1 MRRNSVGPE
10 SFRPCLDIPKH
21 VQGIRFGAS
30 VGKNSFPDPIF
41 GHQAAAR
48 NAFMRQVPFGALSA
62 LSFGPA
68 DLLSSPGSRHHKHD
82 ARLRRDLAVAFMVM
96 NDFRRAGLEGAL
108 LSATRGRLSALHS
121 RQRPTPVARS
131 ACKPLQPPTRYL
143 RRSVATILKACE
155 SVRRVD
161 RPFTCPAQ
169 NMRSFGWSIH
179 PSRSRGQ
186 PILDQHLKA
195 NHLLPKRRDS

>member
-1 MRRNSVGPE
+1 MHRHSVRPE

-30 VGKNSFPDPIF
+30 VGKSSFPDPIF
-41 GHQAAAR
+41 GHRAAAR

-82 ARLRRDLAVAFMVM
+82 ARLRRRSGGRFHGDGRFQESRIGRSAPIGNSRQAFGFAFAATPDSGCPVGVQ
-96 NDFRRAGLEGAL
+96 AATTAAAL
-108 LSATRGRLSALHS
+108 PSAIGRYNPQCL
-121 RQRPTPVARS
+121 RQRP
-131 ACKPLQPPTRYL
+131 
-143 RRSVATILKACE
+143 
-155 SVRRVD
+155 
-161 RPFTCPAQ
+161 PFTCPAQ
-169 NMRSFGWSIH
+169 DMRSFGWPIQ

-195 NHLLPKRRDS
+195 NHLLPQAKR

>member
-62 LSFGPA
+62 LSFGPT
-68 DLLSSPGSRHHKHD
+68 DLLSSPGPRHHKHD
-82 ARLRRDLAVAFMVM
+82 ARLRRDLAVAFMVITISGESAWKKGSYRQFAAGFRLRIRG
-96 NDFRRAGLEGAL
+96 NARLRLPGRRASRYNRRRATFGDWSLQSSMPATA
-108 LSATRGRLSALHS
+108 SAVHLPCAKHAIIWMANSAIKEPRATDLG
-121 RQRPTPVARS
+121 S
-131 ACKPLQPPTRYL
+131 ASQ
-143 RRSVATILKACE
+143 SE
-155 SVRRVD
+155 SSAPQAPR
-161 RPFTCPAQ
+161 
-169 NMRSFGWSIH
+169 
-179 PSRSRGQ
+179 
-186 PILDQHLKA
+186 
-195 NHLLPKRRDS
+195 